1 MMLLKA
7 TTKKRDKGIIV
18 AENEKSKE
26 EGEVIN
32 VPLKSVG
39 RRFMAGIQRY
49 MNTLLLLSLA
59 TYR

>member
-1 MMLLKA
+1 M
-7 TTKKRDKGIIV
+7 

-26 EGEVIN
+26 KGEVIN